1 MYNPISISVN
11 ESILESFNID
21 ILPEKNEDSVYT
33 EAVFQNGKAK
43 LKKAEEIMQK
53 IKDELESEIKK
64 QIDGDKSKNEKT
76 VKNSKF
82 DPKRFWKNPLW
93 KEFED
98 EISKVFNFRSV
109 IINPYIEKYNSK
121 KDQFE
126 SNELNAFTYS
136 MDRYIIDGLITDDG
150 LYDKTRSII
159 LEVYISLGI
168 IRTCT
173 AGELIA
179 MLLHEI
185 GHNIDPALVSVSY
198 TGTNILC
205 KYLTN
210 RNPESKKSEKHFFN
224 KFNIHND
231 SNFIKFFT
239 TLNVVSN
246 SVKIKLKNIL
256 RPILSLNPFS
266 KLMDKM
272 DNKKYDKL
280 ANKIMN
286 IVSKDKI
293 QFNYQEYTEAFADN
307 FARMYGYGNELSK
320 LLKVTTDDTVNQ
332 IHNDPWFKKEYSRR
346 EAVVSTVILSPL
358 NGSHKTDIHRIKAMI
373 REYDKDINDPNIPD
387 KVKEYLKE
395 DKKSC
400 EDVLNEYLNNKD
412 EFYKRIYNIINDAI
426 DELDKDYKEKNYNE
440 SNTDETIYES
450 KKAYEKLMKAK
461 KSLTSEEYAEVY
473 KKFGYSKECSFAK
486 DKDGY
491 YCFTH
496 RARSKSYPTI
506 DDIPQKSVDFIRS
519 TS

>member
-1 MYNPISISVN
+1 M
-11 ESILESFNID
+11 
-21 ILPEKNEDSVYT
+21 
-33 EAVFQNGKAK
+33 
-43 LKKAEEIMQK
+43 
-53 IKDELESEIKK
+53 
-64 QIDGDKSKNEKT
+64 
-76 VKNSKF
+76 
-82 DPKRFWKNPLW
+82 
-93 KEFED
+93 
-98 EISKVFNFRSV
+98 
-109 IINPYIEKYNSK
+109 
-121 KDQFE
+121 
-126 SNELNAFTYS
+126 
-136 MDRYIIDGLITDDG
+136 
-150 LYDKTRSII
+150 
-159 LEVYISLGI
+159 
-168 IRTCT
+168 
-173 AGELIA
+173 
-179 MLLHEI
+179 
-185 GHNIDPALVSVSY
+185 
-198 TGTNILC
+198 
-205 KYLTN
+205 
-210 RNPESKKSEKHFFN
+210 
-224 KFNIHND
+224 HND
-231 SNFIKFFT
+231 SNFIKVFP
-239 TLNVVSN
+239 TLNVVSH
-246 SVKIKLKNIL
+246 SVKIKLKNTL

-358 NGSHKTDIHRIKAMI
+358 NGPHKTDIHRIKAMI

-519 TS
+519 TC